1 VTNRGVDALGRLR
14 AESDTLGVLLL
25 LVSIRVVLRD
35 VNCLAVSD
43 ALELERVLGGQV
55 VLLGGELDAATV
67 PLDQERALPKRD
79 TYMNI
84 SLLYHYHTAHGTQ
97 PSLTTAYSPM
107 AHSLARASAQ
117 GPGATLPRCAE
128 QMRNNS
134 L

>member
-1 VTNRGVDALGRLR
+1 MRRARQCEIKSVTNRGVDALGRLR

-25 LVSIRVVLRD
+25 LVSIRIVLRD
-35 VNCLAVSD
+35 VNCLAISD

-79 TYMNI
+79 TYMKI
-84 SLLYHYHTAHGTQ
+84 SLPYHYHTE
-97 PSLTTAYSPM
+97 YF
-107 AHSLARASAQ
+107 HSDR

-128 QMRNNS
+128 QMRICS

>member
-1 VTNRGVDALGRLR
+1 MTNRGVDALGRLR

-84 SLLYHYHTAHGTQ
+84 SLLYHYHTAHGAQ

-107 AHSLARASAQ
+107 AARASAQ